1 VRRRLRT
8 LAAVAAVALVGPA
21 SAAAQDSAEPP
32 DLSAAAA
39 IVVDGRD
46 GDVIY
51 AENPDSRR
59 AIASTT
65 KLMTALL
72 TLERARPGDVF
83 TAPPYNALP
92 VESRIN
98 LRAGERM
105 RVGDLLEG
113 LLLESANDAAVTL
126 AEGISGSRKAFVAE
140 MNERA
145 DELGLAD
152 TSYANPIGFDDPA
165 NYSTARDLAA
175 LSLRLMRRPR
185 FRRIVDMPVAELES
199 GTRPR
204 VIDNRN
210 VLVAR
215 YPWVTGIKTGHTIQA
230 GDVLIGSAR
239 RRDGAKVISV
249 VLGEPTEAARDADT
263 LALLRWALD
272 RFRRVRALDP
282 RRPLA
287 RADVDY
293 RDERATLVARRR
305 VRVLLRDGE
314 QIARRVQAPEELE
327 GPLPAGARVGSVTVL
342 VDGRPVRR
350 VALVTADDVPGAG
363 TLRILTSVVGVPL
376 TMLGGLAILVAALL
390 AIIRIRAR
398 RRLVR

>member
-8 LAAVAAVALVGPA
+8 LAAVAAVALAGPA

-46 GDVIY
+46 GDVMY

-239 RRDGAKVISV
+239 RRDGAEVISV
-249 VLGEPTEAARDADT
+249 VLGEPSEAARDADT
-263 LALLRWALD
+263 LALLRWGLD

-376 TMLGGLAILVAALL
+376 TLLGGLAILVAALL